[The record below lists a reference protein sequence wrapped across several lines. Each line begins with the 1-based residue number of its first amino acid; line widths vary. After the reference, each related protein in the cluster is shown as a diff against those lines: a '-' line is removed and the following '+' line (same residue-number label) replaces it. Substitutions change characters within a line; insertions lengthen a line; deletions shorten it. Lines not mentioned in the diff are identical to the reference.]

1 MMNLSQSFQISVI
14 YIFNKLTLSITDYA
28 LQFLNKE
35 SHLAGVHVAAG
46 LPDLT
51 QFTLCFWM
59 KSNDTE
65 NRGSPF
71 SYSVKEEDNELL
83 IYNYKSFRLVINGQQ
98 K

>member
-1 MMNLSQSFQISVI
+1 M
-14 YIFNKLTLSITDYA
+14 
-28 LQFLNKE
+28 
-35 SHLAGVHVAAG
+35 AGG

-71 SYSVKEEDNELL
+71 SYSMKEEDNELL
-83 IYNYKSFRLVINGQQ
+83 IYNYKSFRLGINDQLE
-98 K
+98 

>member
-1 MMNLSQSFQISVI
+1 M
-14 YIFNKLTLSITDYA
+14 
-28 LQFLNKE
+28 
-35 SHLAGVHVAAG
+35 AGG

-59 KSNDTE
+59 KSNDTK
-65 NRGSPF
+65 NKGSPL
-71 SYSVKEEDNELL
+71 SYFLKEEDNELL